1 MTRLDGVIFV
11 CMTAGLAGVAAAAGC
26 SSSSNTAGPTA
37 DAGPNAKVTPP
48 ADSGASSEAGGATS
62 VTLQWAVGNVQ
73 GAPYVPG
80 PDGGSPGGVDD
91 AGATGEGGTPEG
103 GTPESGAPDGGS
115 GETVAEGDDGGPS
128 DASFSQKVDGAS
140 LANLPP
146 LPGVTVCVY
155 QNSAVPCVTTQADG
169 TFTLPG
175 LPVRAD
181 IVLSLQ
187 KTGYQSYLLP
197 IETASTDMDGRS
209 NPVFMSP
216 IGAQPNL
223 PFTVDLQTKGLIDA
237 FAVSV
242 GGAAM
247 NIFAGTKNTMV
258 TLTPASGNGPYFVN
272 DDNQIDLSATSF
284 VGSTALYYNVD
295 PGTYTLTY
303 SNPAYDCEP
312 ISFPFGQFGFPVT
325 SPAHSLKIVVAAGYI
340 TGIVGALCTANP
352 VIVAV
357 DGG

>member
-11 CMTAGLAGVAAAAGC
+11 CVTAGLAGVAAAAGC
-26 SSSSNTAGPTA
+26 SSSSNSASPAT
-37 DAGPNAKVTPP
+37 DAGPKMTVTPP
-48 ADSGASSEAGGATS
+48 APDSGTSSEGGGATS
-62 VTLQWAVGNVQ
+62 VTLQWAVGEVK
-73 GAPYVPG
+73 GSPYVPG
-80 PDGGSPGGVDD
+80 PDGGSEGGVDD
-91 AGATGEGGTPEG
+91 AGATGEGGAGEG
-103 GTPESGAPDGGS
+103 GAPDGGS
-115 GETVAEGDDGGPS
+115 GEAGAEGDDGGAS

-155 QNSAVPCVTTQADG
+155 QNSAIPCVTTQADG

-197 IETASTDMDGRS
+197 IETASTDMDGRN

-216 IGAQPNL
+216 TGAQPNL

-247 NIFAGTKNTMV
+247 NVFTGTKDTLV
-258 TLTPASGNGPYFVN
+258 TLTPASGKGPYFVN

-303 SNPAYDCEP
+303 SNPSYDCEP
-312 ISFPFGQFGFPVT
+312 ISFPFGQFGFPIT
-325 SPAHSLKIVVAAGYI
+325 SPAHSLKIVVAAGYV

>member
-1 MTRLDGVIFV
+1 MTRLDGAIFV
-11 CMTAGLAGVAAAAGC
+11 CVTAGVAGLTASAGC
-26 SSSSNTAGPTA
+26 SSSSNSAASTTDAGSQTPVVSATDSGTAGDGA
-37 DAGPNAKVTPP
+37 VTI
-48 ADSGASSEAGGATS
+48 
-62 VTLQWAVGNVQ
+62 VTLQWAVGLVMN
-73 GAPYVPG
+73 GPYVPSA
-80 PDGGSPGGVDD
+80 DGGAEGGMDD
-91 AGATGEGGTPEG
+91 AAAPGEGGAGEGGTPEG
-103 GTPESGAPDGGS
+103 GAAEGGS
-115 GETVAEGDDGGPS
+115 GETVAESDDAGPS

-155 QNSAVPCVTTQADG
+155 QNSAIPCVTTQADG

-181 IVLSLQ
+181 IVISLQ

-209 NPVFMSP
+209 NPVIMSP
-216 IGAQPNL
+216 TGGQPNL
-223 PFTVDLQTKGLIDA
+223 PFAIDLQTKGLVDA

-242 GGAAM
+242 SGAAM
-247 NIFAGTKNTMV
+247 NVFAGTKDTQV
-258 TLTPASGNGPYFVN
+258 TLAPASGNGPYFVN

-284 VGSTALYYNVD
+284 VGSTALYYNVA

-312 ISFPFGQFGFPVT
+312 ISFPFGQFGFPIT
-325 SPAHSLKIVVAAGYI
+325 SPAHSLKIVVAAGYV
-340 TGIVGALCTANP
+340 TGIVGALCTINP

>member
-11 CMTAGLAGVAAAAGC
+11 CATAGLAGVAAAAGC
-26 SSSSNTAGPTA
+26 SSSSSSATPGVDAGPTT
-37 DAGPNAKVTPP
+37 VTPAADGGTP
-48 ADSGASSEAGGATS
+48 ASADGGGATS
-62 VTLQWAVGNVQ
+62 VTLQWAIGEVMG
-73 GAPYVPG
+73 GPYVPG
-80 PDGGSPGGVDD
+80 PDAGSDGGVDD
-91 AGATGEGGTPEG
+91 SGSTGEGGTL
-103 GTPESGAPDGGS
+103 ESGVPDGGS
-115 GETVAEGDDGGPS
+115 GETIAEVDDGGLS

-146 LPGVTVCVY
+146 LPGATVCVY
-155 QNSAVPCVTTQADG
+155 QNSAIPCVTTQADG

-181 IVLSLQ
+181 IVLSLE

-209 NPVFMSP
+209 NPVFMSRT
-216 IGAQPNL
+216 GSQPNL
-223 PFTVDLQTKGLIDA
+223 PFAIDLQTKGLIDA

-247 NIFAGTKNTMV
+247 NVFAGTKNTLI

-272 DDNQIDLSATSF
+272 DDNNQIDLSATSF
-284 VGSTALYYNVD
+284 IGSTALYYNVD

-303 SNPAYDCEP
+303 SNPTYDCEP
-312 ISFPFGQFGFPVT
+312 ISFPFGQFGFPIT